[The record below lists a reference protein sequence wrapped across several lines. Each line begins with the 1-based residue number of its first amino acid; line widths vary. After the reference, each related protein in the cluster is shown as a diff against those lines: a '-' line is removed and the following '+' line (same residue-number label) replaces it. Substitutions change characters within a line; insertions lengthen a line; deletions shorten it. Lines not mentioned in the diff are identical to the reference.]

1 VGLQIKLTMLNKAF
15 SIQSIAVRYYLF
27 VAQERTVYVALPI
40 LTKQDRSFI
49 VTPENLS
56 KTGYYTPAHTPAHT
70 PVFSVGLENRQ
81 YKRIFQ
87 LRVQPPPAIIS

>member
-1 VGLQIKLTMLNKAF
+1 MGLQIKLTMLNKAF
-15 SIQSIAVRYYLF
+15 SIQPIAVRYYLF

-40 LTKQDRSFI
+40 PTKQDRSFI

-56 KTGYYTPAHTPAHT
+56 KTGYYTPAHTP
-70 PVFSVGLENRQ
+70 VFSVRLENRQ
-81 YKRIFQ
+81 YKRILQ